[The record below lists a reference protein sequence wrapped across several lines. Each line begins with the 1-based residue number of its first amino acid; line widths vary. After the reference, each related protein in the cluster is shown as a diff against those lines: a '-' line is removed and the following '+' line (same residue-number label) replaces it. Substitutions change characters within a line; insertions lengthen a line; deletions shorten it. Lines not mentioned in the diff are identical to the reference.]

1 MSRSSAKNHHYTHP
15 VYHYDWSFL
24 AGDKRHTHTLKAGHH
39 SWPFQ
44 LALNGDLPSTLHT
57 YNGEALIQYKMRAT
71 VVRSG
76 FTHTNWQTAKMFYLQ
91 RTYTPDALEFNQ
103 TLEIENTWP
112 GKIMYSLTLPYKA
125 YAAGDD
131 IPVNVKF
138 MPLAKGVRVTAVSS
152 VLKEYTMVHT
162 RHSTHSDSRVAAS
175 CKHELAN
182 GQAKLVADDPMR
194 PPAHSLGAW
203 SGYSS
208 RRGSVDPIR
217 LASHSASNEAGPSSA
232 NRTDEEI
239 AMQES
244 DVMVGDDE
252 VNTAISI
259 RVPAWTTPS
268 HSIHPLF
275 VSHKLKWSCTIS
287 NPDGH
292 ISELRCALPILILDH
307 SLLDEA
313 RAAGASTRALLFG
326 GGESQDIAQ
335 VDLPSYSNHVYDRVA
350 ADNGPSTGYT
360 SRSSRTPTGHHTP
373 ASNAGTPPQSRPP
386 SRPASPTRRHARLDD
401 AGLNN
406 PPRPE
411 LPSGTDTELLRA
423 LGALE
428 LHAQSPSPTHTPP
441 ESMSRTSSRPLSRR
455 SSHIPSVGASGR
467 SSLMG
472 SRGGSRAG
480 SRASSPERGHS
491 HTGTG
496 GTTSPGTSHSGEG
509 GETRR
514 SSMANRLHLPSFKPL
529 SSISKPIL
537 RNSSGVNLQG
547 QGADEAPI
555 ARNLSFPALGTQGER
570 LAGTGNH
577 VSFHPSTANVDGST
591 RRRGFPFHIGS
602 SSNSHHSNDANGGGS
617 GHASGASSPV
627 HAPEDGAGWEAHR
640 ADPMLLTP
648 SYEIAARGFASAM
661 DTGPPTYDA
670 SNQMMERT
678 RSETELA
685 RAHRSDTALVSMG
698 MGAEAAADAEHRA
711 AEGQEGQ
718 EGEMVRQVEPGTPA
732 DEEGQIVF

>member
-1 MSRSSAKNHHYTHP
+1 
-15 VYHYDWSFL
+15 
-24 AGDKRHTHTLKAGHH
+24 
-39 SWPFQ
+39 
-44 LALNGDLPSTLHT
+44 
-57 YNGEALIQYKMRAT
+57 MRAT

-76 FTHTNWQTAKMFYLQ
+76 FTHSNWQTQKMFYLQ

-138 MPLAKGVRVTAVSS
+138 MPLAKGVRVTAVNS

-175 CKHELAN
+175 CKHELSN
-182 GQAKLVADDPMR
+182 GQAKLVQDDVMR
-194 PPAHSLGAW
+194 PPGHSLGAW
-203 SGYSS
+203 SGYTS

-217 LASHSASNEAGPSSA
+217 LASQASGSGDAGPSSSA

-239 AMQES
+239 ARTES
-244 DVMVGDDE
+244 DIMIGDDE

-275 VSHKLKWSCTIS
+275 VTHKLKWSCTIA

-326 GGESQDIAQ
+326 GGENQDVAQ

-350 ADNGPSTGYT
+350 ADSGPATGYT

-373 ASNAGTPPQSRPP
+373 ASNGTNTPPHSRPP
-386 SRPASPTRRHARLDD
+386 SRPASPTRRGTMRMDD

-441 ESMSRTSSRPLSRR
+441 ESISRTSSRPLSRR
-455 SSHIPSVGASGR
+455 SSHVLSGR
-467 SSLMG
+467 SSIMG
-472 SRGGSRAG
+472 SRVGSRAG

-491 HTGTG
+491 H
-496 GTTSPGTSHSGEG
+496 SHSASHSAGSASPNALSSED
-509 GETRR
+509 RR
-514 SSMANRLHLPSFKPL
+514 PSFAGRLHLPSFKPL

-537 RNSSGVNLQG
+537 RNSSGVNLNGQG
-547 QGADEAPI
+547 QAAGGGAEDAPI
-555 ARNLSFPALGTQGER
+555 ARNASFPALNTVGER
-570 LAGTGNH
+570 LAGSGNH
-577 VSFHPSTANVDGST
+577 VSFHPSTSTTDGST
-591 RRRGFPFHIGS
+591 RRRGLNFHLGS
-602 SSNSHHSNDANGGGS
+602 STPSDNGGGS
-617 GHASGASSPV
+617 GHASGTTSPV
-627 HAPEDGAGWEAHR
+627 HQPADAQGWEAHR

-661 DTGPPTYDA
+661 DSGPPTYDA
-670 SNQMMERT
+670 SNQEMERT
-678 RSETELA
+678 RSQSELA
-685 RAHRSDTALVSMG
+685 RAHRSDTALVNMG
-698 MGAEAAADAEHRA
+698 MDAEAAADAEMRA
-711 AEGQEGQ
+711 AGEDGQGQVPGPREGMPGQ
-718 EGEMVRQVEPGTPA
+718 RRENGLDGEMFRQPAPGTPA
-732 DEEGQIVF
+732 DEEGQITF